1 MDLCTYMK
9 TISSAV
15 EDYIKSK
22 PFLVSALTQG
32 IINLTSLAR
41 MMNKDITSVMNKDVR
56 NGAIVMAL
64 KRLSSDFEFRSSLKI
79 VRTLRNIG
87 DITVRSSLI
96 DYNFKTS
103 PTLLTSQAKL
113 MAEISGD
120 KDNFY
125 TSSRGVNEC
134 NVVVSGNL
142 AELVESCFSNETCIH
157 KEMELSS
164 ISVKLPIENVSV
176 PGIYYFVF
184 QRLSWEGIN
193 IYEVISTSNEFTIL
207 VNEEQVD
214 KAFRIIKDLK
224 QL

>member
-1 MDLCTYMK
+1 MDLRTYMK

-113 MAEISGD
+113 MTEISSD

-142 AELVESCFSNETCIH
+142 AEFVESCFSNETCIH
-157 KEMELSS
+157 KETELSS